1 MCHFSGYSLWWSKRL
16 NSGESWPSLIRAT
29 GGGWRRRKSGT
40 ERWKRGWFSGHI
52 CMHTSAESVW
62 CRQRPKADVWL
73 GGATVQIRQSGV
85 NYRKFLACDLFMW
98 NKKSVVGSECQRA
111 AQEWHEPAATDVLH
125 RMCAALL
132 RPAVTHQTAGQA
144 WGKYEV
150 TGPPLASPSHTHTH
164 TQTAPST
171 PATAHSYSV
180 KANQQEWPWDA
191 NLRWLSHRVAA
202 GDKHDGWLQW
212 R

>member
-1 MCHFSGYSLWWSKRL
+1 
-16 NSGESWPSLIRAT
+16 
-29 GGGWRRRKSGT
+29 
-40 ERWKRGWFSGHI
+40 
-52 CMHTSAESVW
+52 MHTSAESVW

-164 TQTAPST
+164 RLLHPRQRPLTATVSKWISRSGREMRT
-171 PATAHSYSV
+171 CGGLVTGWQRVINMMDGCSGGSWLLFNALRDYLEDDNQSVWLVKHSPVVSV
-180 KANQQEWPWDA
+180 LLWP
-191 NLRWLSHRVAA
+191 LSQ
-202 GDKHDGWLQW
+202 GTCT
-212 R
+212 